1 MSTISPDDRR
11 LQDEA
16 SGWSRLRKNVFK
28 MVRSRGNVLKEFT
41 LVSLQYYQQHNLY
54 RGDTGL
60 QWVPMCTL
68 IERIKKG

>member
-16 SGWSRLRKNVFK
+16 SGWSRLRKNDL
-28 MVRSRGNVLKEFT
+28 RSRGNVLKEFT
-41 LVSLQYYQQHNLY
+41 LVSIQYYQQHNLY